1 MSFQQGLSG
10 LGVASQALDAIGN
23 NVSNAGTVGFKS
35 SRGEFADVYAASL
48 SGGGASQIGIGAALA
63 AVSQQF
69 TQGNITATNNP
80 LDVAVNGGGFFRI
93 SNSGAISYSRNGQ
106 FQIDKNG
113 FVVNAAGYRLQ
124 GYPASYTNNSSG
136 VIVQSTPT
144 DIFIDPTDIQPKTSG
159 NIAVGLNLDSRQTA
173 PTVAT
178 FDANNPLSYNSS
190 TSVTVYDSLGNT
202 HVLSMYF
209 VYAGAPAT
217 PVNGGASQWD
227 VRYALDG
234 VANPTTAG
242 GHTPSATTNITT
254 GDNMGLQFDTNG
266 KLVAVNGAA
275 AAKTSLSFDL
285 NTILAAQVPPQTNK
299 ATSPLAMT
307 APTAG
312 IDFTSSTQ
320 FGSPFGVNNMVQD
333 GFASGRLAGI
343 AISPDG
349 VIQGRYSN
357 GQSKKMGQIV
367 LAKFNNPNG
376 LQSIGGNQ
384 WQETS
389 ASGAPIIGAPGTGAN
404 GVVQS
409 AAVEES
415 NTDLTKELVDM
426 ITQQRAYQAN
436 AQTIKTQDSVL
447 QTLVNLR

>member
-23 NVSNAGTVGFKS
+23 NVSNSGTVGFKS

-48 SGGGASQIGIGAALA
+48 TGGGASQIGIGASLA
-63 AVSQQF
+63 TVFQQF
-69 TQGNITATNNP
+69 TQGNVTATNNP
-80 LDVAVNGGGFFRI
+80 LDVAINGGGFYRI
-93 SNSGAISYSRNGQ
+93 SNNGAISYSRNGQ
-106 FQIDKNG
+106 FQIDKSG
-113 FVVNAAGYRLQ
+113 YVVNASGFRLQ

-136 VIVQSTPT
+136 TIVQSTPT
-144 DIFIDPTDIQPKTSG
+144 DIFIDPTDIQPKTTSG
-159 NIAVGLNLDSRQTA
+159 VTVGLNVDSRQTT
-173 PTVAT
+173 PTVTT

-202 HVLSMYF
+202 HVLSTYF
-209 VYAGAPAT
+209 IYAGVPAT
-217 PVNGGASQWD
+217 SVNGGVSQWD

-234 VANPTTAG
+234 IANPTTAG
-242 GHTPSATTNITT
+242 GHAPSATTYIGT
-254 GDNMGLQFDTNG
+254 GDNMALQFDTNG
-266 KLVAVNGAA
+266 KLVAVGGAV
-275 AAKTSLSFDL
+275 AAKASLSFNLDQV
-285 NTILAAQVPPQTNK
+285 LAAQTPPQTNK
-299 ATSPLAMT
+299 ATSPLTMT
-307 APTAG
+307 APGGG
-312 IDFTSSTQ
+312 IDFTASTQ
-320 FGSPFGVNNMVQD
+320 FGSAFGVNNMVQD

-343 AISPDG
+343 AISTDG

-415 NTDLTKELVDM
+415 NVDLTKELVDM